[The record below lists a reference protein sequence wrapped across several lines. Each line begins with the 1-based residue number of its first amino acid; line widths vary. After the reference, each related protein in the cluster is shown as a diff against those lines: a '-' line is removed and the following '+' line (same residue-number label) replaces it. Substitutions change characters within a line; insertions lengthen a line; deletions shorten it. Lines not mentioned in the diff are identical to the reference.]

1 MTAARLLSEAPGQD
15 LVGQWP
21 ARWASLW
28 PDLPGGGPILAVPSA
43 AAGVGLAVLMLVLL
57 AALLAGLW
65 RVLRG
70 PSHADRMLAAQLFGT
85 TGVAILVLMALAGG
99 IGALLDV
106 ALTLAV
112 LAAVSVVAFVASA
125 GPGGGGGRAP

>member
-1 MTAARLLSEAPGQD
+1 MTVAKLLSLGPGTD
-15 LVGQWP
+15 GAGPLAGL
-21 ARWASLW
+21 A
-28 PDLPGGGPILAVPSA
+28 GGGPILAAPSA
-43 AAGVGLAVLMLVLL
+43 AAGLGLAVLMLVLL

-70 PSHADRMLAAQLFGT
+70 PSRADRMLAAQLFGT

-125 GPGGGGGRAP
+125 GGTGGGGGRAP